1 MNLAI
6 LGFEGLGRKV
16 YEILI
21 AKKSLLFRNYDVN
34 IKYIYTDNQDNSL
47 LPGIATNDYNKI
59 INDDN
64 VDLIIDTLEN
74 EKAFEYIKTALY
86 SRKHVITASS
96 DVISNHYVELEAIAI
111 DMQVKLLFSA
121 TVGGNM
127 PIISSLLDVSPYN
140 EITKIEAILDDDIN
154 NLLSFM
160 SRDNMSFS
168 SALESAKYSSNEL
181 ELDLDGKK
189 SSKEL
194 AILIMLAYNTTINID
209 EIYRYSISNISED
222 VILVTNLLGYKIK
235 YMASSY
241 LMQSRLNA
249 MIEPVLV
256 KSTDLLSSTE
266 NKSGIIRYYGT
277 YTDYQIFSGKNKGYL
292 NANSIISDITKVLSD
307 YRQKFMPRN
316 SYICNGIRHIKSRY
330 LIKPKIMND
339 FFKSIT
345 EKNLDNIIVTSIILG
360 DDILNHIQEIQFYA
374 RIID

>member
-292 NANSIISDITKVLSD
+292 NN
-307 YRQKFMPRN
+307 
-316 SYICNGIRHIKSRY
+316 
-330 LIKPKIMND
+330 
-339 FFKSIT
+339 
-345 EKNLDNIIVTSIILG
+345 
-360 DDILNHIQEIQFYA
+360 
-374 RIID
+374 